1 MIEHTKATIGLG
13 IWGSEYY
20 RLVWFWV
27 NLDILLWV
35 EVDLNSLSWRW
46 SHLKV
51 EIEAEAPESKVM
63 NVLDVRPDK
72 AVKV

>member
-1 MIEHTKATIGLG
+1 MIEHAKATVGLG

-35 EVDLNSLSWRW
+35 EVNLNPLSWRW
-46 SHLKV
+46 SHVEGKV
-51 EIEAEAPESKVM
+51 EAEAPKLKVDE
-63 NVLDVRPDK
+63 LSLI
-72 AVKV
+72 